1 MENVYERLSRSD
13 ELVGYAMLKVDAD
26 SGSSPVLNA
35 IMKEFRNKSNKA
47 LGALKDADEQTTREF
62 IFEVEQTT
70 REFIF
75 EVEQAADSAKVAA
88 EAEQGVA
95 DDTRKSVLDAH
106 MSLCMLKSEL

>member
-1 MENVYERLSRSD
+1 MS
-13 ELVGYAMLKVDAD
+13 KVDAD

-62 IFEVEQTT
+62 IFEVEQ
-70 REFIF
+70 
-75 EVEQAADSAKVAA
+75 AADSAKVAA
-88 EAEQGVA
+88 EADQGVA
-95 DDTRKSVLDAH
+95 DDTRKFVLDAH

>member
-62 IFEVEQTT
+62 IFEVEQ
-70 REFIF
+70 
-75 EVEQAADSAKVAA
+75 AADSAKVAA